1 VTDEPEARPESATEN
16 LFRDEALD
24 FVARQ
29 RGPGELM
36 RVSSAWTE
44 WAFWSLFVLV
54 GIGLAATLL
63 VRISDEPLLYVLVPA
78 LRTLIERVHA

>member
-1 VTDEPEARPESATEN
+1 VTEPESQPESGVESI
-16 LFRDEALD
+16 FRDEALD

-44 WAFWSLFVLV
+44 LAFWSLFGLIGV
-54 GIGLAATLL
+54 GLAATLL
-63 VRISDEPLLYVLVPA
+63 VRISDEPLLYVLVPP
-78 LRTLIERVHA
+78 LRTLIEQLHA

>member
-1 VTDEPEARPESATEN
+1 MTESESRPEN

-44 WAFWSLFVLV
+44 WGFWSLFVLIGV
-54 GIGLAATLL
+54 GLAAALL
-63 VRISDEPLLYVLVPA
+63 VRISDEPLLYLLAPV
-78 LRTLIERVHA
+78 LRTVIERLHA

>member
-1 VTDEPEARPESATEN
+1 VTESESRPESPSEN

-44 WAFWSLFVLV
+44 WAFWSLFALIGV
-54 GIGLAATLL
+54 GLAATVV
-63 VRISDEPLLYVLVPA
+63 VRIADEPLLYVLVPA
-78 LRTLIERVHA
+78 LRSLIDRVHA